1 MPPRRR
7 FGKRLVRSLLPI
19 VLVILLAVLGPV
31 GYIVSCVSRPTKRPY
46 LVTPQSFSQISG
58 PALKVTDESWS
69 NRDGTRARGWLLKG
83 AEGAPAVILLHR
95 YGADRSYVFNLG
107 VKINE
112 TSGFTILWPDLRGH
126 GMNPLVKWSAL
137 GGRED
142 QDVLAALDF
151 LRNVKSD
158 NKSKLVGDRFGIYGV
173 ELGAYSA
180 LKAAKPD
187 HQIRALVLDSIPRS
201 SNELLQTAITNCTG
215 IDNRTIDRMI
225 KGLVVPAT
233 RLYMLGAYDQTNACE
248 VAASIRDQRVLLLT
262 GADAG
267 YLIPATASLL
277 SCFPNQANVEIRTDL
292 PLSGLNL
299 PSATGE
305 QGEGYDRIVIDFF
318 DRYLR

>member
-7 FGKRLVRSLLPI
+7 LGKRLVRSLLPI
-19 VLVILLAVLGPV
+19 ALVLVLALLGALGF
-31 GYIVSCVSRPTKRPY
+31 IVYCVSRPTKRAY

-58 PALKVTDESWS
+58 PALKVTDETWA
-69 NRDGTRARGWLLKG
+69 NHDGTRARGWLLKG
-83 AEGAPAVILLHR
+83 AEGAPAVVLLHR

-112 TSGFTILWPDLRGH
+112 TTNFTILWPDLRGH
-126 GMNPLVKWSAL
+126 GMNPLVKWSSL
-137 GGRED
+137 GGRDDED
-142 QDVLAALDF
+142 LLAALDF
-151 LRNVKSD
+151 LRNVKSE
-158 NKSKLVGDRFGIYGV
+158 NKTKLVGDRFGLYGV

-187 HQIRALVLDSIPRS
+187 NQIKVVVLVSIPRS
-201 SNELLQTAITNCTG
+201 STELLNTAITNCTG
-215 IDNRTIDRMI
+215 IDNRLLNYLSRS
-225 KGLVVPAT
+225 AT
-233 RLYMLGAYDQTNACE
+233 QIYMLGAYSPTNACE
-248 VAASIRDQRVLLLT
+248 IAASLRDQRVLLLS

-267 YLIPATASLL
+267 YLVSSTASLQ
-277 SCFPNQANVEIRTDL
+277 SCFQNPSYVEIRTDL

-305 QGEGYDRIVIDFF
+305 QGEGYDRIVIDYF